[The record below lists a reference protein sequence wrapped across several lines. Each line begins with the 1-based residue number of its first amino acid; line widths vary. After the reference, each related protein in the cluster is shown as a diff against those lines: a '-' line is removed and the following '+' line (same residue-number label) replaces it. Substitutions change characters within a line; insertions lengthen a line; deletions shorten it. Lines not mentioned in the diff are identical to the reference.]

1 MKDLRGAGVTRSVS
15 VEIAAPP
22 QEVYAFISDVA
33 NLGSLGPETEECWWV
48 TPGEHFRGRNRI
60 GDFVWETDSF
70 VVAAEPGVRFAFEVN
85 EQRYI
90 LWSYDLSPTSSGTR
104 LTHWFEIRHLAEAYA
119 KVPDDMLPV
128 RWQNMED
135 GMTAV
140 LQGIKQRVEAARA
153 VQPA

>member
-15 VEIAAPP
+15 VEIAATPE
-22 QEVYAFISDVA
+22 EVYAFVSDVA

-90 LWSYDLSPTSSGTR
+90 LWSYDLAPTATGTR
-104 LTHWFEIRHLAEAYA
+104 LTHWFEIRHLSTVYA
-119 KVPDDMLPV
+119 QIPDDMLPA

-140 LQGIKQRVEAARA
+140 LQSIKSRLEAAREA
-153 VQPA
+153 QPA